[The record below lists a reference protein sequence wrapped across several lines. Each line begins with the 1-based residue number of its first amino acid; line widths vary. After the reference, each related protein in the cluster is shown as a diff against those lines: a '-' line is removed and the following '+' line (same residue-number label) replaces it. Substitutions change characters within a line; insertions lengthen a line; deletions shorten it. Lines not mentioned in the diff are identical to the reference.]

1 MKSSMEMDRSMR
13 ASRYAAPRRPMQWA
27 IGLLALLCA
36 FVAVAAPRT
45 HTVLVLGD
53 SLSAGYGMAASQG
66 WVTLLDARLD
76 AQRPGWDVVNA
87 SLSGATTAGG
97 VARIDAALA
106 SITPAVVVIE
116 QGPNPGLRGL
126 PPAKPRTTR
135 PKPA

>member
-1 MKSSMEMDRSMR
+1 MIRRPPRSTRTDPLCPYTTLFRSTRRAACCRAEPRSAYAAAKETSVKMKSSMEMDRSMR

-66 WVTLLDARLD
+66 WVKIGRAH
-76 AQRPGWDVVNA
+76 V
-87 SLSGATTAGG
+87 
-97 VARIDAALA
+97 
-106 SITPAVVVIE
+106 
-116 QGPNPGLRGL
+116 
-126 PPAKPRTTR
+126 
-135 PKPA
+135 

>member
-53 SLSAGYGMAASQG
+53 SLSAGSGLAASPG
-66 WVTLLDARLD
+66 WVTLLYARLD
-76 AQRPGWDVVNA
+76 DPRSGWDVVNA
-87 SLSGATTAGG
+87 SISGETTAGG
-97 VARIDAALA
+97 RAPQPGALA
-106 SITPAVVVIE
+106 
-116 QGPNPGLRGL
+116 R
-126 PPAKPRTTR
+126 
-135 PKPA
+135 